1 MILKKTGEL
10 SALLDSMAPKGG
22 MPRSQALEQQR
33 CAQCSGPAIKF
44 RDDIS
49 RKEFTL
55 TAWCQ
60 GCQDKF
66 FGI

>member
-1 MILKKTGEL
+1 MASKTGPL
-10 SALLDSMAPKGG
+10 AQLLDSMAPKGG
-22 MPRSQALEQQR
+22 MPRSQALAQQR

-60 GCQDKF
+60 PCQDKF
-66 FGI
+66 FGA